1 MHAIEFRT
9 KIKDGIIRI
18 PKEHRNTIKE
28 NVRVIVFTEE
38 NSVDIDAIE
47 RLLKSPLKPGSS
59 HLSPEMKSMSVFE

>member
-18 PKEHRNTIKE
+18 PKELRNTIKE

-38 NSVDIDAIE
+38 NSVDFDVIE
-47 RLLKSPLKPGSS
+47 RLLKNPMKLREFTPLTRD
-59 HLSPEMKSMSVFE
+59 EIYERN